1 MKQDKTNKIKA
12 QRQDEGAF
20 SDYCKVQNQ
29 EC

>member
-1 MKQDKTNKIKA
+1 MKQEDKTNKIKA

-29 EC
+29 